1 MLQITLFHNFS
12 KSVSEGNCSSLLNP
26 VIQKLS
32 QTASPYASIPVFIFS
47 PRSQVFPSK
56 NKCEHTEGTSEKG
69 PIDSMFPL

>member
-12 KSVSEGNCSSLLNP
+12 KSVSEGNCFSLLTP

-47 PRSQVFPSK
+47 P
-56 NKCEHTEGTSEKG
+56 
-69 PIDSMFPL
+69 